1 MTALQDVENA
11 LIAYTKEQQHR
22 QALAEA
28 VVANRRAM
36 DLSRLL
42 YQNGQTNFL
51 NVLIAERSLF
61 GAETSLVQSNATLAT
76 NLVALYKAL
85 GGGWE
90 QHDGPPIK
98 TTPPVA
104 PSLNVP
110 DLLKLPAP
118 ENGE

>member
-1 MTALQDVENA
+1 MENA

-22 QALAEA
+22 QALAES
-28 VVANRRAM
+28 VVANRRAV

-61 GAETSLVQSNATLAT
+61 AAETSLVQSNTTLAT

-85 GGGWE
+85 GRRVGAE
-90 QHDGPPIK
+90 RRPAAGPRRRCCP
-98 TTPPVA
+98 T
-104 PSLNVP
+104 LNVP
-110 DLLKLPAP
+110 DLLKLPQ
-118 ENGE
+118 